1 MTDNEVIAL
10 WFSDLTLD
18 VPDLARLAGRPED
31 EVRELVDPRTEWDAD
46 HALAF
51 GYRWLN

>member
-1 MTDNEVIAL
+1 MTDNEIIAL

-18 VPDLARLAGRPED
+18 VPELARLAGKPED
-31 EVRELVDPRTEWDAD
+31 LVRELVDPRTEWDAD